1 MQKLI
6 LNKAS
11 GSILSDPTNGI
22 NLNSGDTIIQSG
34 LAGAEVVAL
43 HVLVG
48 TAFQAATDDTGA
60 AVELTATKN
69 SLTILG
75 SGTYKVVVGTTAGA
89 VVVSFNTK

>member
-6 LNKAS
+6 LPKAL
-11 GSILSDPTNGI
+11 GATLNAPANGI
-22 NLNSGDTIIQSG
+22 QLNRGDTIIASG
-34 LAGAEVVAL
+34 LAGAEVAAL

-48 TAFQAATDDTGA
+48 TAFQAASDDTGA
-60 AVELTATKN
+60 AIELTATKN

-89 VVVSFNTK
+89 VDISFNTP